1 MLPLRRVS
9 PATPSGGAIG
19 CVLDLRGAIVPAACR
34 ARSERYLQESG
45 LPAFVLAR
53 SNCHWFQKRFLKSH
67 KKPASKIFE
76 VAILLRITEYSLLFI
91 QNPPLAARKNFLR
104 QAQAKEGN
112 PFMRYSAVGS
122 MSSPQRT
129 TKGNVPNIV
138 ALEVLRKNGIDVD
151 KLIKLITA
159 GVGAEFTTYYYYT
172 ILRMHCTGLEGE
184 GIKEIVEDARI
195 EDRNHFEAMVPRL
208 YELGGSLPRDI
219 RKFADQ
225 AGCPD
230 AYLPDN
236 WEDINSIL
244 KVLLEAEQCA
254 IRSWGEVCDMTTG
267 KDPRTYDIAQRIMQ
281 EEVEH
286 EAWFIELLSK
296 RPSGHFRRKF
306 VGQSPHTGDQGSL
319 IHL

>member
-1 MLPLRRVS
+1 
-9 PATPSGGAIG
+9 
-19 CVLDLRGAIVPAACR
+19 
-34 ARSERYLQESG
+34 
-45 LPAFVLAR
+45 
-53 SNCHWFQKRFLKSH
+53 
-67 KKPASKIFE
+67 
-76 VAILLRITEYSLLFI
+76 
-91 QNPPLAARKNFLR
+91 
-104 QAQAKEGN
+104 
-112 PFMRYSAVGS
+112 
-122 MSSPQRT
+122 
-129 TKGNVPNIV
+129 V
-138 ALEVLRKNGIDVD
+138 ALEVLRKNGIDID

-208 YELGGSLPRDI
+208 YELGGALPRDI

-254 IRSWGEVCDMTTG
+254 IRSWGEVCDITAG
-267 KDPRTYDIAQRIMQ
+267 KDPRTYDIAQSIMA

-286 EAWFIELLSK
+286 EAWFVELLSK

-306 VGQSPHTGDQGSL
+306 AGQSPHTGAQGSN
-319 IHL
+319 IHLG

>member
-1 MLPLRRVS
+1 M
-9 PATPSGGAIG
+9 TGTK
-19 CVLDLRGAIVPAACR
+19 
-34 ARSERYLQESG
+34 
-45 LPAFVLAR
+45 F
-53 SNCHWFQKRFLKSH
+53 
-67 KKPASKIFE
+67 
-76 VAILLRITEYSLLFI
+76 
-91 QNPPLAARKNFLR
+91 
-104 QAQAKEGN
+104 GN
-112 PFMRYSAVGS
+112 PFIRYFRVVT
-122 MSSPQRT
+122 MSRPA
-129 TKGNVPNIV
+129 TKGEVPNIV
-138 ALEVLRKNGIDVD
+138 ALDVIRKNGVDVD
-151 KLIKLITA
+151 KLIKLISA

-244 KVLLEAEQCA
+244 KVLLAAEQCA
-254 IRSWGEVCDMTTG
+254 IRSWGEVCDMTAG
-267 KDPRTYDIAQRIMQ
+267 KDPRTYDIAQSIMA

-286 EAWFIELLSK
+286 EAWFVELLSK
-296 RPSGHFRRKF
+296 RPSGHFRRSF
-306 VGQSPHTGDQGSL
+306 VGQSPHSRSLGSN
-319 IHL
+319 IHLP

>member
-1 MLPLRRVS
+1 
-9 PATPSGGAIG
+9 
-19 CVLDLRGAIVPAACR
+19 
-34 ARSERYLQESG
+34 
-45 LPAFVLAR
+45 
-53 SNCHWFQKRFLKSH
+53 
-67 KKPASKIFE
+67 
-76 VAILLRITEYSLLFI
+76 
-91 QNPPLAARKNFLR
+91 
-104 QAQAKEGN
+104 
-112 PFMRYSAVGS
+112 
-122 MSSPQRT
+122 
-129 TKGNVPNIV
+129 
-138 ALEVLRKNGIDVD
+138 LEVLRKNGIDID

-172 ILRMHCTGLEGE
+172 ILRMHSTGLEGE

>member
-1 MLPLRRVS
+1 MISFNRALFYQALY
-9 PATPSGGAIG
+9 AINKN
-19 CVLDLRGAIVPAACR
+19 LNPEKNSSSKR
-34 ARSERYLQESG
+34 A
-45 LPAFVLAR
+45 
-53 SNCHWFQKRFLKSH
+53 
-67 KKPASKIFE
+67 
-76 VAILLRITEYSLLFI
+76 
-91 QNPPLAARKNFLR
+91 
-104 QAQAKEGN
+104 N
-112 PFMRYSAVGS
+112 PFMRYIALVNMSNPQSA
-122 MSSPQRT
+122 
-129 TKGNVPNIV
+129 KGVVPNVV
-138 ALEVLRKNGIDVD
+138 ALEVLRKNGVDID

-184 GIKEIVEDARI
+184 GIKDARI

-208 YELGGSLPRDI
+208 YELGGALPRDI

-254 IRSWGEVCDMTTG
+254 IRSWGEVCDMTAG
-267 KDPRTYDIAQRIMQ
+267 KDPRTYDIAQSIMA

-296 RPSGHFRRKF
+296 RPSGHFRRSF
-306 VGQSPHTGDQGSL
+306 VGQSPHSRSLGSN
-319 IHL
+319 IHLP